1 LRPESANCIEG
12 DQGGHQVGS
21 RPDTPIHYHVVM
33 VSFGRRP
40 CAPSDEAAGLPE
52 AGRTG
57 TVAAPM
63 VSFVIPVKNDAER
76 LDRCLA
82 SIRTVSHGHP
92 IELIVVDNGSGDGS
106 PETARRHGAVVLD
119 VPEARVS
126 ELRNRGAAMASADI
140 LGFVDADHELGQGW
154 VDAVVEDMHD
164 ARVGAVGA
172 RCDSP
177 PNGTWVQHQYAALR
191 GRTVGCADAEWMGA
205 GNLAVRRSA
214 FNALGGFDASL
225 EACEDVDFCNRLRR
239 SGWRL
244 IADERL
250 RNVHYGDPE
259 TLRRLF
265 LSELWRG
272 RDNVRVSLRGPLTL
286 RAVPGV
292 VIPVVDITCLA
303 GAVVGFVLLPRGG
316 GAMGAICLGA
326 VLLIP
331 LLRVARM
338 LRHFDFRPRA
348 VPRAY
353 AVAFTYEIARAL
365 ALVVR
370 ARHHRTSLSRDSR

>member
-1 LRPESANCIEG
+1 LRPESGNGIES
-12 DQGGHQVGS
+12 DHASYQVGS
-21 RPDTPIHYHVVM
+21 RPNTPIHYHVVM
-33 VSFGRRP
+33 VSLGRRA
-40 CAPSDEAAGLPE
+40 CEPSDEATVLPE
-52 AGRTG
+52 GGRKG
-57 TVAAPM
+57 TVAAPV

-76 LDRCLA
+76 LDRCLT
-82 SIRTVSHGHP
+82 SIRTVAHGHP
-92 IELIVVDNGSGDGS
+92 VELIVVDNGSSDAS
-106 PETARRHGAVVLD
+106 PETARRHGAIVLD
-119 VPEARVS
+119 VPEGRVS
-126 ELRNRGAAMASADI
+126 ELRNRGAARASADI

-154 VDAVVEDMHD
+154 VDAAVEDLHD

-177 PNGTWVQHQYAALR
+177 PGGTWVQHQYAALR
-191 GRTVGCADAEWMGA
+191 GRTIGWADAEWMGA

-214 FNALGGFDASL
+214 FNALGGFDRAL

-292 VIPVVDITCLA
+292 LIPVVDITCLA

-316 GAMGAICLGA
+316 GTLSAICLGA

-338 LRHFDFRPRA
+338 LRQVDFRPRA
-348 VPRAY
+348 VPPAY
-353 AVAFTYEIARAL
+353 AVAFTYDVARAL

-370 ARHHRTSLSRDSR
+370 ARHHRTTPSDDSR